1 MSGLASFFRNESRA
15 ALRRLAVS
23 AALALCCGAAA
34 AFLCL
39 AGFIV
44 ALERYGAVDAC
55 LGAAVAFLIAAVI
68 LAVVRL
74 ALAERRRREADAA
87 PALSALAADPRALLI
102 GLQIAQVVGLKRL
115 APLLAVGAA
124 AMAFSASRAA
134 AGRRRAGRSRRD
146 EADIAAR
153 NAPK

>member
-1 MSGLASFFRNESRA
+1 MTGLASFFRKETRA

-34 AFLCL
+34 AFLCV

-55 LGAAVAFLIAAVI
+55 LGAAAAFLVAAVI
-68 LAVVRL
+68 LAAVRL
-74 ALAERRRREADAA
+74 MLAERRRREADAA
-87 PALSALAADPRALLI
+87 PALSALADPRALLI

-124 AMAFSASRAA
+124 AMAFSAARPA
-134 AGRRRAGRSRRD
+134 AGRRRAARSRRD

-153 NAPK
+153 NAAK

>member
-1 MSGLASFFRNESRA
+1 MTGLASFFRKETRA

-34 AFLCL
+34 AFLCV

-55 LGAAVAFLIAAVI
+55 LGAAAAFLVAAVI
-68 LAVVRL
+68 LAAVRL
-74 ALAERRRREADAA
+74 VLAERRRREAYAA
-87 PALSALAADPRALLI
+87 PALSALADPRALLI

-124 AMAFSASRAA
+124 AMAFSAARPA
-134 AGRRRAGRSRRD
+134 AGRRRAARSRRD

-153 NAPK
+153 DAAK